1 MPALR
6 MVCGG
11 GADDGAGVP
20 DGLPASA
27 GVALQYIA
35 LAQAGASSGLWPVAA
50 GRVAAVLVPLPTAAR
65 KAQNP
70 RRLRLPPVR
79 AVQAVLVGAGAAL
92 GLILL
97 LAAQRQLP
105 AVAVV
110 LASLHPPSP

>member
-1 MPALR
+1 

-50 GRVAAVLVPLPTAAR
+50 GRLAAVLVPLPTAAR

-70 RRLRLPPVR
+70 RRLRLPPV
-79 AVQAVLVGAGAAL
+79 QAVLVGAGAAL
-92 GLILL
+92 GLIFL